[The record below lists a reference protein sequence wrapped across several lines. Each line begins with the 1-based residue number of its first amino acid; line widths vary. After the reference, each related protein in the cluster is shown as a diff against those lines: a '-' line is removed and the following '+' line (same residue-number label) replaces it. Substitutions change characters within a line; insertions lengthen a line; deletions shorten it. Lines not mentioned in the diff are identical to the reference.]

1 MLQYTFTVPDT
12 TPARK
17 LLDYI
22 LISNVF
28 EVKEYKTDKKE
39 IQKKMLKDDLI
50 DAFTEIDQMRKG
62 KTEKKN
68 LKQFLNEF

>member
-39 IQKKMLKDDLI
+39 IQKKMLKDDLT